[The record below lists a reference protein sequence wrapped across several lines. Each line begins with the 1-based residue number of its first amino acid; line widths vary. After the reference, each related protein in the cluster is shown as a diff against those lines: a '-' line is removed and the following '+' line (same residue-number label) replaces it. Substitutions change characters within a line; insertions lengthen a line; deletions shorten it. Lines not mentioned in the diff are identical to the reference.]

1 VASAF
6 GTTYRFR
13 PPGTAGKAARW
24 AIALHALALALG
36 GVASIVLAT
45 GDGEWTLDQA
55 ATIGGGAWA
64 FGPMIGPMRTVF
76 AVQAVTSIVAMVAWL
91 TWQSRATENAWA
103 THAAMRVTPGWAV
116 LWWFIP
122 FANMGKPAGAVSQLV
137 RSTDP
142 ATRSRRGD
150 DLLVVVWWAAFLTG
164 QILTYVGFLVL
175 IGEGLSV
182 ASASYAVARSSDID
196 EGLWVTAVGMLLQ
209 AVSAAP
215 AIAIIGRVDRRQ
227 LALEGGRAVAP
238 AALASSPPP
247 RPDMR

>member
-6 GTTYRFR
+6 GTSYRFR
-13 PPGTAGKAARW
+13 PPGTAGSAARW
-24 AIALHALALALG
+24 AVAVHALALAAG
-36 GVASIVLAT
+36 GAASIVFAT
-45 GDGEWTLDQA
+45 GDGAWTLDQA
-55 ATIGGGAWA
+55 TTTSGGAWA
-64 FGPMIGPMRTVF
+64 FGPMIGPMRVVV
-76 AVQAVTSIVAMVAWL
+76 AVQAVTSIVALVAWL

-103 THAAMRVTPGWAV
+103 TRGSIGVTPAWAV

-122 FANMGKPAGAVSQLV
+122 FANMGKPAGAVSRLV

-142 ATRSRRGD
+142 AARSRRAD
-150 DLLVVVWWAAFLTG
+150 DLLVVVWWAAFLVG
-164 QILTYVGFLVL
+164 QILAFVGFLVL

-182 ASASYAVARSSDID
+182 ASAGYGVARPSDID
-196 EGLWVTAVGMLLQ
+196 EGLWITAVGMLLQ

-227 LALEGGRAVAP
+227 AQLEWAAVLEPVAT
-238 AALASSPPP
+238 PP

>member
-1 VASAF
+1 MASAF
-6 GTTYRFR
+6 GTSYRFR
-13 PPGTAGKAARW
+13 PPGAAGRVARW
-24 AIALHALALALG
+24 AVAVHAFALAG
-36 GVASIVLAT
+36 GGAASIVFAT
-45 GDGEWTLDQA
+45 GDGQWRLEQA
-55 ATIGGGAWA
+55 TTTSGGVWA
-64 FGPMIGPMRTVF
+64 FGPMIGPMRAVF
-76 AVQAVTSIVAMVAWL
+76 AVQAVTSLVAMVGWL

-142 ATRSRRGD
+142 ASRSRRGD
-150 DLLVVVWWAAFLTG
+150 GLLVVVWWAAFLAG
-164 QILTYVGFLVL
+164 QILTFVGFLVL

-227 LALEGGRAVAP
+227 VALEGERAVAP